1 MISFRCLFLLAPLC
15 FLPSCD
21 TRDSDDLPPIGEVT
35 DVDPRAQEL
44 FAAAQA
50 EEQKGDIDDAIDLY
64 KRTADKFP
72 LATVSPQA
80 RFRQAVLLEEE
91 DELLDAFDVYQQ
103 VIQRYQSTPL
113 YDQARRKQ
121 ALVAH
126 AAAEGLIKH
135 SFLGLIK
142 SRLDYKKVVGML
154 ETVRDNAPQAMSAPK
169 AQFAIGELLKRRE
182 QPVLAIRAHQKV
194 VDDYSHTNYAP
205 RSQFEIGNILLSS
218 AEDGNQNQAN
228 LDRAKHT
235 FEDLIQNYPSSDLA
249 KSAREKVKEIAS
261 RDVQRSFD
269 IAVFYDK
276 KGEDASAA
284 FYYQEVVKRTN
295 NGDLH
300 NRAKKRLMELNI
312 SETAE

>member
-1 MISFRCLFLLAPLC
+1 MISLRYLFLLAPLC
-15 FLPSCD
+15 LLPSCG
-21 TRDSDDLPPIGEVT
+21 TRNLDELPPISEVT

-50 EEQKGDIDDAIDLY
+50 EEKAGDIDDAIDLY
-64 KRTADKFP
+64 KKTADKFP

-80 RFRQAVLLEEE
+80 RFRQAVLLESEK
-91 DELLDAFDVYQQ
+91 ELLEAFEVYQQ
-103 VIQRYQSTPL
+103 VIQRYQSTSL
-113 YDQARRKQ
+113 YDPARRNQ

-154 ETVRDNAPQAMSAPK
+154 ETVRDNAPQAASAPK
-169 AQFAIGELLKRRE
+169 AQFAIGELLERRE
-182 QPVLAIRAHQKV
+182 KYDFAILAHQKV
-194 VDDYSHTNYAP
+194 VDDYPHTSFAP
-205 RSQFEIGNILLSS
+205 RAQFEIGSILLSS

-235 FEDLIQNYPSSDLA
+235 FEDLIQNYPSSKLA
-249 KSAREKVKEIAS
+249 AEARQMVKEIAA
-261 RDVQRSFD
+261 RDIQRSFD

-276 KGEDASAA
+276 KGQDSSAA
-284 FYYQEVVKRTN
+284 FYYQEVLKRTKE
-295 NGDLH
+295 GDLH
-300 NRAKKRLMELNI
+300 QRAKERLMELNI